1 MAKLKK
7 KPLTLNF
14 KKFKDKISKIKPNF
28 ETLKNKISKPKPNFK
43 KYIKNISNLK
53 INALRILKQVIKE
66 FRLLWTDKFNLLLAI
81 VIPPLI
87 IVMLGFTMTD
97 APSETQSIPC
107 MLISY
112 DSNTFINQN
121 NFTES
126 KLDNY
131 TMPYV
136 EAVNKSSMLEL
147 VRFYNGTEEIYAME
161 IARNALIS
169 GEIKVI
175 LSLPV
180 DFTELL
186 EWGLPG
192 LIDCVLDASNIQY
205 IQQSLNSVYDSIK
218 IFVND
223 NNLTPQFQL
232 QGFEEF
238 TIPEGYSNN
247 FNSSIVMAL
256 SFMVFGIALVLSILV
271 IVQEKPIA
279 RLLLTPV
286 KRSEILLSKYITYTL
301 VLVLQVS
308 LLVISGLSMGLYIA
322 GTLTDLFIALFM
334 IGFSGLTMGVFI
346 SSQSKTKTQANQLF
360 LAVFLVA
367 VLLSG
372 IFIPIEGMPSY
383 LQVIAYILPLSHGDP
398 LLRGIIQ
405 KGQSVLGTHFIWL
418 LVISIILVIISYV
431 IFKRRKYEV

>member
-1 MAKLKK
+1 MEESKK
-7 KPLTLNF
+7 EPSTLDD
-14 KKFKDKISKIKPNF
+14 KKFKGKISKIKPKF
-28 ETLKNKISKPKPNFK
+28 ESFKKKILKPKPNFK
-43 KYIKNISNLK
+43 KFFSNISNLK
-53 INALRILKQVIKE
+53 SNTLRILKQVKKE

-87 IVMLGFTMTD
+87 IVLLGFTMTD
-97 APSETQSIPC
+97 VPQETQSIPC

-121 NFTES
+121 DFTES

-131 TMPYV
+131 TLPYV

-147 VRFYNGTEEIYAME
+147 VRFYNATEEIYAME
-161 IARNALIS
+161 EARNALIS
-169 GEIKVI
+169 KEISII

-180 DFTELL
+180 DFTEFL

-192 LIDCVLDASNIQY
+192 LIDCIPDASNIQY
-205 IQQSLNSVYDSIK
+205 IQQSLNAVYDSIK
-218 IFVND
+218 IFIND
-223 NNLTPQFQL
+223 NNLTPQFQI

-238 TIPEGYSNN
+238 TIPEGYSHN
-247 FNSSIVMAL
+247 FNSSIIMAL
-256 SFMVFGIALVLSILV
+256 SFMVFGIAFVLSILV

-301 VLVLQVS
+301 VLIFQVTLLIISS
-308 LLVISGLSMGLYIA
+308 LLMGLYIA
-322 GTLTDLFIALFM
+322 GTLLDLFLALFM

-372 IFIPIEGMPSY
+372 IFIPIEGMPIY

-398 LLRGIIQ
+398 LIRGIIQ
-405 KGQSVLGTHFIWL
+405 KGQSIAGLHFIWL
-418 LVISIILVIISYV
+418 LVISLILVIISFI

>member
-1 MAKLKK
+1 MAKSKK
-7 KPLTLNF
+7 KRLSLNF
-14 KKFKDKISKIKPNF
+14 KKI
-28 ETLKNKISKPKPNFK
+28 KNKISRLKPNFK
-43 KYIKNISNLK
+43 KIKNKIPKLKPDSQKIINKISGLK
-53 INALRILKQVIKE
+53 DNALRILKQVKKE

-81 VIPPLI
+81 VMPPLI
-87 IVMLGFTMTD
+87 IIMLGFTMTD
-97 APSETQSIPC
+97 VPQETEAIPC

-121 NFTES
+121 DFTES

-136 EAVNKSSMLEL
+136 DAVNKSKMLEL
-147 VRFYNGTEEIYAME
+147 VRFYNATEEIYAME
-161 IARNALIS
+161 EARNEMLL
-169 GEIKVI
+169 GNVKVI

-180 DFTELL
+180 DFTEFL

-192 LIDCVLDASNIQY
+192 LIDCIPDASNIQY
-205 IQQSLNSVYDSIK
+205 IQQNLNSVYDSIK
-218 IFVND
+218 IFIND
-223 NNLTPQFQL
+223 NNLTPQFIV

-238 TIPEGYSNN
+238 SIPEGYSRN
-247 FNSSIVMAL
+247 FNTSIIMAL

-301 VLVLQVS
+301 VLLFQVT
-308 LLVISGLSMGLYIA
+308 LLIISGLSMGLYVA
-322 GTLTDLFIALFM
+322 GTIPDLFLALFM

-360 LAVFLVA
+360 LATFLVA

-372 IFIPIEGMPSY
+372 IFIPIENMPPY
-383 LQVIAYILPLSHGDP
+383 LQFIAYILPLSHGDP

-405 KGQSVLGTHFIWL
+405 KGQSIFGLHFFWLFAISLVLIIVSFI
-418 LVISIILVIISYV
+418 V
-431 IFKRRKYEV
+431 FNRRKYEV

>member
-1 MAKLKK
+1 MAKSKK

-14 KKFKDKISKIKPNF
+14 KK
-28 ETLKNKISKPKPNFK
+28 
-43 KYIKNISNLK
+43 YINNISNLK
-53 INALRILKQVIKE
+53 INAFRILKQVIKE
-66 FRLLWTDKFNLLLAI
+66 FRLLWTDKFNLFLAI

-97 APSETQSIPC
+97 VPSETQSIPC

-136 EAVNKSSMLEL
+136 EAVNKSGMLEL
-147 VRFYNGTEEIYAME
+147 VRFYNATEEIYAME
-161 IARNALIS
+161 AARNALIS

-192 LIDCVLDASNIQY
+192 LIDCVPDASNIQY

-301 VLVLQVS
+301 VLVFQVA
-308 LLVISGLSMGLYIA
+308 LLIISGLSMGLYIA
-322 GTLTDLFIALFM
+322 GTITDLFIALFM

>member
-7 KPLTLNF
+7 KPLSL
-14 KKFKDKISKIKPNF
+14 DKTKIKERISKIKPSF
-28 ETLKNKISKPKPNFK
+28 NKIKKKTPKPKLNLK
-43 KYIKNISNLK
+43 KHGSKISNLK
-53 INALRILKQVIKE
+53 VNALRIFKQVIKE
-66 FRLLWTDKFNLLLAI
+66 FRLLWTDKFNLFLAI
-81 VIPPLI
+81 VVPPLI
-87 IVMLGFTMTD
+87 IIMLGFTMTD
-97 APSETQSIPC
+97 APPETQSIPC

-121 NFTES
+121 DFTES
-126 KLDNY
+126 NLDNY

-136 EAVNKSSMLEL
+136 EAVNKSIMLEL
-147 VRFYNGTEEIYAME
+147 VRFYNATEEIYAME
-161 IARNALIS
+161 AARNALLS
-169 GEIKVI
+169 GEINII

-186 EWGLPG
+186 DFGLPG
-192 LIDCVLDASNIQY
+192 LIDCVPDASNIQY

-223 NNLTPQFQL
+223 NNLTPQFQI

-286 KRSEILLSKYITYTL
+286 KRSEILLSKFITYTL
-301 VLVLQVS
+301 VLVFQVS
-308 LLVISGLSMGLYIA
+308 LLVISGLVMGLYIA
-322 GTLTDLFIALFM
+322 GTITDLFLALFM
-334 IGFSGLTMGVFI
+334 IGFSGLAMGVFI

-372 IFIPIEGMPSY
+372 IFIPIEGMPVY

-405 KGQSVLGTHFIWL
+405 KGQSVLGIHFIWL
-418 LVISIILVIISYV
+418 LVISIILIIISFV
-431 IFKRRKYEV
+431 IFQRRKYEV

>member
-1 MAKLKK
+1 MAKSKK
-7 KPLTLNF
+7 KPSTLNF

-28 ETLKNKISKPKPNFK
+28 KTLKTKISKPKPNFK

-53 INALRILKQVIKE
+53 INALRILKQVKKE
-66 FRLLWTDKFNLLLAI
+66 FRLLWTDKFNLFLAI

-87 IVMLGFTMTD
+87 IIMLGLTMTD
-97 APSETQSIPC
+97 APPETQTIPC

-112 DSNTFINQN
+112 DSNTVINQN
-121 NFTES
+121 DFTES
-126 KLDNY
+126 KIDNY

-147 VRFYNGTEEIYAME
+147 VRFYNATEEIYAME
-161 IARNALIS
+161 AARNALIS
-169 GEIKVI
+169 GEINI
-175 LSLPV
+175 IISLPV

-186 EWGLPG
+186 EMGLPG
-192 LIDCVLDASNIQY
+192 LIDCVPDASSIQY

-238 TIPEGYSNN
+238 TIPEGYSNK

-301 VLVLQVS
+301 VLVLQVA

-322 GTLTDLFIALFM
+322 GTFTDLFIALFM
-334 IGFSGLTMGVFI
+334 IGFSGVTMGVFI

-405 KGQSVLGTHFIWL
+405 KGQSVLGLHFIWL
-418 LVISIILVIISYV
+418 LAISIILIIITFI

>member
-1 MAKLKK
+1 MAKSKK
-7 KPLTLNF
+7 KPLSPNN
-14 KKFKDKISKIKPNF
+14 KKFKDKI
-28 ETLKNKISKPKPNFK
+28 PKPNFK
-43 KYIKNISNLK
+43 KVSKNISNLK
-53 INALRILKQVIKE
+53 FNALRIKKQVIKE
-66 FRLLWTDKFNLLLAI
+66 FRLLWTDKFNLFLAI

-87 IVMLGFTMTD
+87 IIMLGFTMTD
-97 APSETQSIPC
+97 EPPETQSIRC
-107 MLISY
+107 ILISY

-121 NFTES
+121 DFTES

-147 VRFYNGTEEIYAME
+147 VRFYNATEEIYAME
-161 IARNALIS
+161 DARNALIS
-169 GEIKVI
+169 GDINII
-175 LSLPV
+175 LSIPL

-192 LIDCVLDASNIQY
+192 LIDCVPDASNIQY
-205 IQQSLNSVYDSIK
+205 IQKSLNSVYDSIK

-238 TIPEGYSNN
+238 VIPEGYSHN

-286 KRSEILLSKYITYTL
+286 KRSEILLSKYITYIL
-301 VLVLQVS
+301 VLLLQVT
-308 LLVISGLSMGLYIA
+308 LLVISSLSVGLYLA
-322 GTLTDLFIALFM
+322 GTIIDLFIALFM

-383 LQVIAYILPLSHGDP
+383 LQVIAYILPLAHGDP

-405 KGQSVLGTHFIWL
+405 KGQSILGTHFIWL
-418 LVISIILVIISYV
+418 LVISIILVIISFV

>member
-1 MAKLKK
+1 MAKSKK

-14 KKFKDKISKIKPNF
+14 KK
-28 ETLKNKISKPKPNFK
+28 
-43 KYIKNISNLK
+43 YINNISNLK
-53 INALRILKQVIKE
+53 INVFRILKQVIKE
-66 FRLLWTDKFNLLLAI
+66 FRLLWTDKFNLFLAI

-87 IVMLGFTMTD
+87 IVMLGLTMTD

-112 DSNTFINQN
+112 DSNTFINPN

-136 EAVNKSSMLEL
+136 EAVNKSGMLEL
-147 VRFYNGTEEIYAME
+147 VRFYNATEEIYAME
-161 IARNALIS
+161 AARNALIS

-186 EWGLPG
+186 ELGLPG
-192 LIDCVLDASNIQY
+192 LIDCVPDASNIQY

-301 VLVLQVS
+301 VLVFQVS
-308 LLVISGLSMGLYIA
+308 LLIISGLSMGLYIA
-322 GTLTDLFIALFM
+322 GSLTDLFIALFM